1 MENNMEKN
9 LSNNVLDKTKAN
21 SQFEQDLCVV
31 CDLVYH
37 GNIKVTL
44 AV

>member
-1 MENNMEKN
+1 MENNMEKIY
-9 LSNNVLDKTKAN
+9 LIMCWIKAN